1 MTKNEMLSHINIAIK
16 WAMENDEKI
25 LEAIQCKM
33 LLNGF
38 SFKGWGYKANKRMLR
53 LNKEELAGLMSE
65 IVECM
70 YS

>member
-1 MTKNEMLSHINIAIK
+1 MTKYEMLAHINTAIK

-25 LEAIQCKM
+25 LEAMQCKM
-33 LLNGF
+33 LHNGF

-70 YS
+70 Y